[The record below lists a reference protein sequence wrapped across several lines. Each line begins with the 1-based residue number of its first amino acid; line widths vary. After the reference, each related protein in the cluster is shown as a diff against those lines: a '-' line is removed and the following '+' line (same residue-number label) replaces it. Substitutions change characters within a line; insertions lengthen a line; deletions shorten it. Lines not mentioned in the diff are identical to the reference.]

1 MGNYL
6 KNGEFENLFNLV
18 GIINQSDPNQEYL
31 KDYEKVY
38 LQRYKEKN
46 NLKDLYSLLISQIL
60 QRKVVEAKTTID
72 LITDMDTNN
81 GNAQLVRSLIN
92 IYLFDGKN
100 SRISIERAKVLKKS
114 SESEEILNTLE
125 GLTYLLEMKFINAYK
140 ILAKYQA

>member
-1 MGNYL
+1 MANRISKVESLGKYL

-18 GIINQSDPNQEYL
+18 GIINQSDPKQEYL
-31 KDYEKVY
+31 KDSEKVY

-60 QRKVVEAKTTID
+60 QRKVEAKTTID

-100 SRISIERAKVLKKS
+100 SRISIERAKVLKS

-125 GLTYLLEMKFINAYK
+125 GLTYL
-140 ILAKYQA
+140 